1 MEEKGKLIVAVHID
15 YHARFKHQKLVL
27 PLPLAIPQQALQ
39 VESVKNC
46 VDGEKEYWEHQA
58 L

>member
-1 MEEKGKLIVAVHID
+1 LSRAFQAPKIG
-15 YHARFKHQKLVL
+15 L

-46 VDGEKEYWEHQA
+46 VDVEKGYWEHQA